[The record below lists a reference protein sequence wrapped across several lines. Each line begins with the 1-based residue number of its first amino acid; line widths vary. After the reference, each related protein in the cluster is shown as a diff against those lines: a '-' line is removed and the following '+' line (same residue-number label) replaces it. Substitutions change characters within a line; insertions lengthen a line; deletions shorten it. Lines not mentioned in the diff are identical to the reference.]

1 MFYSLESFIA
11 EEDNLHYL
19 INNAGVML
27 HPQALTDDK
36 FEHHFQ
42 VNYLGMDNGFLNK
55 VFQTGQA

>member
-1 MFYSLESFIA
+1 MFYSLECFIA

-55 VFQTGQA
+55 VF